1 MNSKLL
7 LFDIDGTLV
16 TMWRVHEKAYEFT
29 INKLYGVSGVN
40 FRTHYTP
47 GDSNEEVV
55 TNNLMALGYKRNFIE
70 RKIKDVSSTIADY
83 YSLNVSSKDIEILP
97 GVIKLLK
104 SIKKDLC
111 VGIVTGNNTTTANT
125 MLSNAGLLEYFY
137 FIIGAD
143 DDNSREE
150 RLLSAIKKAEDITS
164 IRFSHEDVYYF
175 DDSSAS
181 ISISK
186 KLGITSIAVATGDT
200 PYEILAKAKPDYLLK
215 NMVDTNLIIKII
227 GDKRVN

>member
-16 TMWRVHEKAYEFT
+16 TMWKVHEKAYEFT

-55 TNNLMALGYKRNFIE
+55 CNNLIALGYKKDFIE
-70 RKIKDVSSTIADY
+70 SKIKDVAPTITDY

-104 SIKKDLC
+104 SIKKDLYT
-111 VGIVTGNNTTTANT
+111 GIVTGNNTATANT
-125 MLSNAGLLEYFY
+125 MLSNAGLLEYFS
-137 FIIGAD
+137 FVIGSD
-143 DDNSREE
+143 KNNSREK

-164 IRFSHEDVYYF
+164 VRFRHEDVYYF
-175 DDSSAS
+175 DDSDTS
-181 ISISK
+181 IPISK
-186 KLGITSIAVATGDT
+186 KLRIKSIAVATGDT
-200 PYEILAKAKPDYLLK
+200 PYETLVKAKPDYLLK
-215 NMVDTNLIIKII
+215 TMDDTAAILKII
-227 GDKRVN
+227 SN